1 MDAGN
6 SRFDA
11 AEEAA
16 TKGAFVMIVGV
27 PREIK
32 LDEYRVAMLPVGV
45 EELVRRGHQVL
56 VEAGAGLGSGIAD
69 HDYLRQNCEMVS
81 GPEEIFARADM
92 VVKVKEPMPS
102 EWPLI
107 RKGQTLF
114 TYFHFAADRKL
125 TDAMLASGATCVAY
139 ETLADDRGR
148 LPLLTPMSEVAGRM
162 SIQEGA
168 KYLERPQMGRGIL
181 LGGVPGVAP
190 AHITILGGGVV
201 GANAAKIAAGFG
213 SDVAI
218 LDVNMDRLRYLDDIM
233 PPNVDCLFSDRH
245 TIREQLARA
254 DLVVGAVLI
263 PGAKA
268 PMLVEQEDL
277 RRMKP
282 GSVIIDVAI
291 DQGGCIATSRPT
303 SHSHPTFIVDEVV
316 HYCVTN
322 MPGAVGR
329 TSTFALC
336 NVTLAWV
343 LEIAVRG
350 IDAAARD
357 LKPVARA
364 VNTYAGEVTNKAV
377 AETFGL
383 PFTNRFDA

>member
-1 MDAGN
+1 MVIQADVY
-6 SRFDA
+6 S
-11 AEEAA
+11 
-16 TKGAFVMIVGV
+16 GASAMIVGV
-27 PREIK
+27 PKEIK

-45 EELVRRGHQVL
+45 EELVRRGHTVL

-69 HDYLRQNCEMVS
+69 HDYLRQGCEMVS

-92 VVKVKEPMPS
+92 IVKVKEPMPA

-107 RKGQTLF
+107 RPGQVLF

-125 TDAMLASGATCVAY
+125 TEAMLERKATSVAY

-201 GANAAKIAAGFG
+201 GANAAIIAAGFRA
-213 SDVAI
+213 DVAI
-218 LDVNMDRLRYLDDIM
+218 LDINMDRLRYLADIM

-245 TIREQLARA
+245 TIREQLAWA
-254 DLVVGAVLI
+254 DLVIGAVLI

-268 PMLVEQEDL
+268 PMLVEQDDL
-277 RRMKP
+277 KRMKP

-303 SHSHPTFIVDEVV
+303 SHSNPTYIIDDVV

-336 NVTLAWV
+336 NVTLPWA
-343 LEIAVRG
+343 LEIAQRG
-350 IDAAARD
+350 IENAARD

-364 VNTYAGEVTNKAV
+364 INTFAGEVTNKAV

-383 PFTNRFDA
+383 SFSPRFNGK